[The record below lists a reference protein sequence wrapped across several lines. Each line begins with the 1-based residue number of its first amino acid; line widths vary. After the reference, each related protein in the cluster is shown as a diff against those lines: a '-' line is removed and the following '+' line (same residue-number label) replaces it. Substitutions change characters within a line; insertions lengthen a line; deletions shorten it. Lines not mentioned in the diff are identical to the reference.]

1 MEDNKLSN
9 LNELQNDMKKFIKSN
24 KEQNNIYQTTESIKE
39 QNNIYQTTEPI
50 KEQNDNPVFIDT
62 QGNVKYNEKQDFFE
76 YETSM
81 NIQWNNKEARKMLIY
96 LIDKFNTPLI
106 MFLKHDGLALWNNTH
121 LKNMMLYKRPVLFN
135 EILIRDHYEHNNSL
149 NNYPFLSVYYYVKL
163 NDIYKSNLSNLQDY
177 FVYDS
182 FKNLLEVKS
191 KTLEE
196 NMIMLYIFLYK
207 NIKSTDNF
215 LKIKKEYI
223 KKLKSNPDTFAKEI
237 RNYIKDINIKLNKY
251 VSSIK

>member
-1 MEDNKLSN
+1 MEDNKLSDMDRFK
-9 LNELQNDMKKFIKSN
+9 NDMNNF
-24 KEQNNIYQTTESIKE
+24 QNNNNQIIQTKEPNKVIQTKEAIKV
-39 QNNIYQTTEPI
+39 
-50 KEQNDNPVFIDT
+50 NDNDTSVFIDT
-62 QGNVKYNEKQDFFE
+62 QGNIKYNTEKSFFE

-81 NIQWNNKEARKMLIY
+81 NIQWRNKEARKMLIY
-96 LIDKFNTPLI
+96 LIDRFNTPLI

-121 LKNMMLYKRPVLFN
+121 LKNMMFYKKPVLFN

-149 NNYPFLSVYYYVKL
+149 NNYPFLSVYYNLELIDNYRNNL
-163 NDIYKSNLSNLQDY
+163 NNLSDY

-182 FKNLLEVKS
+182 FKKLLEIKS

-196 NMIMLYIFLYK
+196 NLIMLYIFLYK
-207 NIKSTDNF
+207 NINSFDDF

-223 KKLKSNPDTFAKEI
+223 KKLKSNPETFAKEI
-237 RNYIKDINIKLNKY
+237 KNYIKNINIKLNIY